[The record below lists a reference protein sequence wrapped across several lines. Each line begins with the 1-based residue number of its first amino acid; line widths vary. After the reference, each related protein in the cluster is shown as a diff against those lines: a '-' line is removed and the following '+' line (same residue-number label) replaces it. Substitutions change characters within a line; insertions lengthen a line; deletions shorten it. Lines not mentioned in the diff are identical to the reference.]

1 MNRHDLILTYPY
13 RQIDESDASQKFVN
27 ELFTEDNLIT
37 LADLVSENNGPKYV
51 IVYEQ
56 NGNVLSFLLFEDMGS
71 YIYLNLVATN
81 RLFDSGLHP
90 GTKLIELLDGI
101 AMKFRCKRIELYSI
115 IDKMQYYER
124 LGYENTGSI
133 DFDGL

>member
-71 YIYLNLVATN
+71 YITLTL
-81 RLFDSGLHP
+81 
-90 GTKLIELLDGI
+90 
-101 AMKFRCKRIELYSI
+101 
-115 IDKMQYYER
+115 
-124 LGYENTGSI
+124 
-133 DFDGL
+133 